1 MSRQFPG
8 FLLSLEKKK
17 WISGREAFTDL
28 KDAGEENAFQEEN
41 CGFRCLKLKYHIS
54 TEHPC
59 RTTSK

>member
-1 MSRQFPG
+1 MNRQSPG
-8 FLLSLEKKK
+8 FLLSLKKKK
-17 WISGREAFTDL
+17 WISGGEAFTDL

-41 CGFRCLKLKYHIS
+41 CGFRCLKFKYHIS